1 MLHINFLIVVFRDS
15 QAPWFESLPLPQWLQ
30 VMLGRPSTKL
40 SSCRSPSIRY
50 LLHLYSS
57 WRSSYLNLSICVT
70 ESTTEVYLFGG
81 VMPSIQKHW
90 FAASTVTF
98 INVTRDGTLIS
109 FTNEICQM
117 PEPRYYHCVIPYN
130 DRYVFIIGGMSPN
143 LVAVTTARL
152 FDSETLSF
160 VNIFNTT
167 KARLGS
173 VCDVVND
180 KIIIAGGAT
189 LTN

>member
-1 MLHINFLIVVFRDS
+1 
-15 QAPWFESLPLPQWLQ
+15 
-30 VMLGRPSTKL
+30 
-40 SSCRSPSIRY
+40 
-50 LLHLYSS
+50 
-57 WRSSYLNLSICVT
+57 
-70 ESTTEVYLFGG
+70 
-81 VMPSIQKHW
+81 MPSIQKHW

-152 FDSETLSF
+152 VDSETLSF